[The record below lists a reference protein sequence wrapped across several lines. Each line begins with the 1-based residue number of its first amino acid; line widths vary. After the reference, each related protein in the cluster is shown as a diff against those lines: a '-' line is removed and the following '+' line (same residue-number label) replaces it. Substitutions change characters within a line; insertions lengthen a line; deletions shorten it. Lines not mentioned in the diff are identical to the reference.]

1 MEEAGGL
8 AHAGVGVAGVEDGG
22 LELLAGG
29 EGVGEVEG
37 VEASGDADLLE
48 LVLLEGD
55 APGAAPGEGSEPDV
69 AGLLGGGAAADG
81 EPGVVLVAGGAA
93 TAFEDGLAGLDG
105 LGVEGE
111 LAGPATAEVVH
122 GVVGSAGEVPA
133 GGGGLL
139 DGEAG
144 LGAVFD
150 GGGAAEDAGVSVH
163 AVAEGDEDVAEDV
176 AEDDG
181 EGVVGDLVG
190 DVVEDEVAVAVGE
203 GDLEGGLDV

>member
-69 AGLLGGGAAADG
+69 AGLL
-81 EPGVVLVAGGAA
+81 
-93 TAFEDGLAGLDG
+93 
-105 LGVEGE
+105 
-111 LAGPATAEVVH
+111 
-122 GVVGSAGEVPA
+122 
-133 GGGGLL
+133 
-139 DGEAG
+139 
-144 LGAVFD
+144 D

-163 AVAEGDEDVAEDV
+163 AVAEGDEDVAGDV